1 MKKNVKG
8 FTLIELLAVIV
19 ILAVIALI
27 ATPIIMGVINDAKE
41 GAHKDAALGFGHAV
55 ETAIATKM
63 ITCPGLS
70 VTGIDADNV
79 TISGCG
85 TDTSLSINYKGTKPS
100 TVAVTYNAAAATGVQ
115 AGTVSGTVAFSGD
128 SHNYDVATGAQTAG
142 E

>member
-55 ETAIATKM
+55 ETAVATKM
-63 ITCPGLS
+63 ITCPGMT
-70 VTGIDADNV
+70 VGAITADTV
-79 TISGCG
+79 AISGCG
-85 TDTSLSINYKGTKPS
+85 DTDTSLNINYKGTKPS
-100 TVAVTYNAAAATGVQ
+100 TVTVTYNAAAGEGVQ
-115 AGTVSGTVAFSGD
+115 AGTVSGTVKFDGD
-128 SHNYDVATGAQTAG
+128 SHSYDVVTGAQS
-142 E
+142 